1 MKIKLITFLS
11 IVFITKLFGQEGF
24 NYQAILYDDNGAI
37 VINRTVDIRLTIS
50 GETQPSPSLAN
61 AYVETH
67 TVQIGEDG
75 VINVVIGN
83 GIVESALTLNEIDW
97 GNPPLYI
104 QREVNFGQGFQI
116 LGYSQVLSVPIAEY
130 SKKSGALSLFDSRT
144 NVIENAIDPK
154 APSLEMSPSGVPT
167 STLELGSLYSSNNV
181 MLGKGSGNNLTLGY
195 DNIGIGNSA
204 LASVT
209 SSYGNIAM
217 GRNSLRFLTAAQTS
231 GVYNIALGYR
241 SLENLTSGWVN
252 IGIGSTS
259 LMDLTSGSHNVA
271 MGAGALE
278 RLTEGFGNTGLG
290 GDALNRMVLGSR
302 NTAIGYEA
310 LRFSN
315 STGTVTATLG
325 DFSYKASIANTAVG
339 NGAMKNNALG
349 SFNIA
354 FGQSALE
361 NNNVG
366 FNNSAI
372 GMYSLQ
378 NNTDG
383 VDNTALGWGALM
395 NSENS
400 NGNTA
405 LGGHSGQ
412 YLADASNNNTFI
424 GNYSGVTEVNS
435 TTQIEN
441 AIAIGAQA
449 TVAASNTIQLGNS
462 SIVLVETSGVVSA
475 TKFRGDGSELTN
487 LGALSLFDSR
497 TNVIENAI
505 DPKAPSLEMSP
516 SGVPTSTLE
525 LGSLY
530 SSNNVMLGK
539 GSGNNLT
546 LGYDNIGIGN
556 SALAS
561 VTSSYG
567 NIAMGRNSLR
577 FLTAAQT
584 SGVYNIA
591 LGYRSLENLTSGW
604 VNIGIGST
612 SLMDLTSGSH
622 NVAMGAGALERLTE
636 GFGNTGL
643 GGDALNRM
651 VLGSRN
657 TAIGYEALRFSNST
671 GTVTATLGDFSY
683 KASIA
688 NTAVG
693 NGAMKNNALGSF
705 NIAFGQSALENNNV
719 GFNNSAI
726 GMYSLQNN
734 TDGVDNTALGWGAL
748 MNSENSNGN
757 TALGGHSGQY
767 LADASNNNTFIGNYS
782 GVTEVNSTTQ
792 IENAIAIGAQATVAA
807 SNTFVLGS
815 SSVSHWSFGR
825 TKNDSGKVIQVG
837 DNNSNGNGAYL
848 SAGGVWTNASSIA
861 FKTSISTLSSQ
872 HVLSL
877 LNKLMIK
884 KWRYKG
890 TEEYHIGPFAE
901 QFNALF
907 NLGVKEDKEHISA
920 MDLAGISL
928 LGIQEQSKHIEKLQ
942 NENQQLIKE
951 NNKLKDNLEQLLN
964 RLILVEKKINDM
976 D

>member
-1 MKIKLITFLS
+1 
-11 IVFITKLFGQEGF
+11 
-24 NYQAILYDDNGAI
+24 
-37 VINRTVDIRLTIS
+37 
-50 GETQPSPSLAN
+50 
-61 AYVETH
+61 
-67 TVQIGEDG
+67 
-75 VINVVIGN
+75 
-83 GIVESALTLNEIDW
+83 
-97 GNPPLYI
+97 
-104 QREVNFGQGFQI
+104 
-116 LGYSQVLSVPIAEY
+116 
-130 SKKSGALSLFDSRT
+130 
-144 NVIENAIDPK
+144 
-154 APSLEMSPSGVPT
+154 
-167 STLELGSLYSSNNV
+167 

-310 LRFSN
+310 LLFSN

-378 NNTDG
+378 NN
-383 VDNTALGWGALM
+383 
-395 NSENS
+395 S
-400 NGNTA
+400 
-405 LGGHSGQ
+405 
-412 YLADASNNNTFI
+412 
-424 GNYSGVTEVNS
+424 
-435 TTQIEN
+435 
-441 AIAIGAQA
+441 
-449 TVAASNTIQLGNS
+449 
-462 SIVLVETSGVVSA
+462 
-475 TKFRGDGSELTN
+475 
-487 LGALSLFDSR
+487 
-497 TNVIENAI
+497 
-505 DPKAPSLEMSP
+505 
-516 SGVPTSTLE
+516 
-525 LGSLY
+525 
-530 SSNNVMLGK
+530 
-539 GSGNNLT
+539 
-546 LGYDNIGIGN
+546 
-556 SALAS
+556 
-561 VTSSYG
+561 
-567 NIAMGRNSLR
+567 
-577 FLTAAQT
+577 
-584 SGVYNIA
+584 
-591 LGYRSLENLTSGW
+591 
-604 VNIGIGST
+604 
-612 SLMDLTSGSH
+612 
-622 NVAMGAGALERLTE
+622 
-636 GFGNTGL
+636 
-643 GGDALNRM
+643 
-651 VLGSRN
+651 
-657 TAIGYEALRFSNST
+657 
-671 GTVTATLGDFSY
+671 
-683 KASIA
+683 
-688 NTAVG
+688 
-693 NGAMKNNALGSF
+693 
-705 NIAFGQSALENNNV
+705 
-719 GFNNSAI
+719 
-726 GMYSLQNN
+726 
-734 TDGVDNTALGWGAL
+734 DGVDNTALGWGAL

-837 DNNSNGNGAYL
+837 DNNTNGNGAYL

-861 FKTSISTLSSQ
+861 FKTSISNISSRQ
-872 HVLSL
+872 VLTL

-907 NLGVKEDKEHISA
+907 DLGVKEDKEHISA

-951 NNKLKDNLEQLLN
+951 NNKLKDNLEQLLS
-964 RLILVEKKINDM
+964 RLILVEKKINGM